1 MELCRSG
8 CSVWAQNFKW
18 TWIGRNRYSG
28 KPALTRAGVGR
39 AKKYFSGKY
48 RATRST
54 PGRPLLGPGLLVA
67 REIPQP

>member
-39 AKKYFSGKY
+39 AKKIFQWQVS
-48 RATRST
+48 SN
-54 PGRPLLGPGLLVA
+54 PLNPWTTTVGPGFVGST
-67 REIPQP
+67 